1 MLTRS
6 GKKVKKKKKEYEKL
20 ENVNTQNDYETTNNK
35 KREQTHP
42 VFTSS
47 RKLWKGGER

>member
-1 MLTRS
+1 MEL
-6 GKKVKKKKKEYEKL
+6 L
-20 ENVNTQNDYETTNNK
+20 QNNNK